1 MELKKKMGCRESYH
15 SFQDFHLPPL
25 ILEALIN
32 LPSVGAGQQ
41 CVLTG
46 LETEKHQRVNGFLS
60 KYFLKNF
67 NRDKM
72 LSLQCSF
79 NQAL

>member
-1 MELKKKMGCRESYH
+1 MGCRESYH
-15 SFQDFHLPPL
+15 SFQDFNLPAL
-25 ILEALIN
+25 ILEDLIN
-32 LPSVGAGQQ
+32 LPSVGVGQQ
-41 CVLTG
+41 CLLTG
-46 LETEKHQRVNGFLS
+46 LEAEKHQRVNGFLS
-60 KYFLKNF
+60 KYFFLNF